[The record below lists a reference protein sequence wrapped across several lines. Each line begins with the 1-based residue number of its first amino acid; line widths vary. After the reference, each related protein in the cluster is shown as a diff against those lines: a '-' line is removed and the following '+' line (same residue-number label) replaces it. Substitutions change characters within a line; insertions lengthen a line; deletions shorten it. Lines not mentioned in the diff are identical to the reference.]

1 MELKTIQGYLQK
13 KTILVT
19 GATCF
24 LAMVCHVV
32 LLEKILRVQPDVKK
46 LYLLLRA
53 LDINSANGLEK
64 MGAHFDSSLSEKVV
78 AVPGDVTFENLGV
91 KDLKLREEMFYEI
104 QIIINSAATTNFDER
119 YDIALNV
126 NTFGVLHVLGFAK
139 KCLKLEMLLHISTAY
154 VCGERAGIIAEK
166 CSSFLMDDRENFE
179 LHEKNVME
187 EKLNE
192 LKAQDATEETITS
205 TMKDFGTESTRHFGS
220 SLASGSI
227 GTPKLSKFAREQ
239 SHDG

>member
-1 MELKTIQGYLQK
+1 
-13 KTILVT
+13 
-19 GATCF
+19 
-24 LAMVCHVV
+24 
-32 LLEKILRVQPDVKK
+32 
-46 LYLLLRA
+46 
-53 LDINSANGLEK
+53 

-187 EKLNE
+187 EKLTE

-205 TMKDFGTESTRHFGS
+205 TMKDFGTERLQSILSNLIVPYINHPHIYIFLAKTRH
-220 SLASGSI
+220 
-227 GTPKLSKFAREQ
+227 T
-239 SHDG
+239 